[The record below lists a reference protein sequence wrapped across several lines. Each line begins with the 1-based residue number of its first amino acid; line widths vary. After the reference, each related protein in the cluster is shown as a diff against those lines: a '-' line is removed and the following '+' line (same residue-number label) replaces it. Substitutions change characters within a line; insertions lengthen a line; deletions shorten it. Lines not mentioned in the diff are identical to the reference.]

1 MYRGTF
7 RREAPRI
14 PGFTVDAN
22 GRTLRSGAA
31 AAAATLR
38 FVRRIFPAAHVA
50 GKNNLSFFRLMAEI
64 QGATPLGE
72 PQAATLRFVR
82 SIFPDVHAAG
92 KNDFVFS
99 ALRRRSKGRGPLENP
114 GRQALRYAA
123 AGDRGE
129 IWGHWPGEM
138 RLL

>member
-14 PGFTVDAN
+14 HGFTVDAN

-50 GKNNLSFFRLMAEI
+50 GKNDLNSFRLAAEI
-64 QGATPLGE
+64 QGA
-72 PQAATLRFVR
+72 R
-82 SIFPDVHAAG
+82 
-92 KNDFVFS
+92 
-99 ALRRRSKGRGPLENP
+99 PLENP
-114 GRQALRYAA
+114 AANAALR
-123 AGDRGE
+123 R
-129 IWGHWPGEM
+129 WGLRRDLGPLA
-138 RLL
+138 R

>member
-14 PGFTVDAN
+14 HGFTVDAK

-50 GKNNLSFFRLMAEI
+50 GKNNLSFFRLAAEI
-64 QGATPLGE
+64 QGAGPLGE
-72 PQAATLRFVR
+72 PG
-82 SIFPDVHAAG
+82 AAG
-92 KNDFVFS
+92 AS
-99 ALRRRSKGRGPLENP
+99 LCRPGGLRRDLGPLA
-114 GRQALRYAA
+114 R
-123 AGDRGE
+123 
-129 IWGHWPGEM
+129 
-138 RLL
+138 

>member
-14 PGFTVDAN
+14 HGFTVDAN

-50 GKNNLSFFRLMAEI
+50 GKN
-64 QGATPLGE
+64 
-72 PQAATLRFVR
+72 
-82 SIFPDVHAAG
+82 
-92 KNDFVFS
+92 DFVFS
-99 ALRRRSKGRGPLENP
+99 ALRRKSKGRGPLENP
-114 GRQALRYAA
+114 GRQALRCAA
-123 AGDRGE
+123 AGD
-129 IWGHWPGEM
+129 
-138 RLL
+138 